1 MSNQFKEEITKGEVE
16 QEVRPEPKAQKA
28 ELPRNFITTFF
39 KEGFVSKEAATQALP
54 FIIFLA
60 FLAMAYI
67 GNQNFAVKNIR
78 DIDKVSKEVK
88 ELSWDFKT
96 LKADLMLK
104 STQTE
109 VARQV
114 DTLGLKEPV
123 EPPKK
128 LIVQVSDSDLK
139 SN

>member
-1 MSNQFKEEITKGEVE
+1 MSNHFKYETTEGEAE
-16 QEVRPEPKAQKA
+16 REVRPDIKEKA
-28 ELPRNFITTFF
+28 EHPKNFFTLMLT
-39 KEGFVSKEAATQALP
+39 EGVISKEAATNMLP

-60 FLAMAYI
+60 FLGMIYI
-67 GNQNFAVKNIR
+67 GNRHFAENNIR
-78 DIDKVSKEVK
+78 DIDKLSKQVK

-109 VARQV
+109 VAKEV

-128 LIVQVSDSDLK
+128 IVITDGEFE
-139 SN
+139 